1 MRSSARAR
9 AVVKTEQGPQPH
21 YGTGPRPFDH
31 DAFPLARANRI
42 EATTDVASQSRE
54 TNMYDLPNSESLAP
68 RRYRVAII
76 EWISY
81 KAEIE
86 ATSEAEAADKA
97 RRLWMEGDDN
107 TLFSYES
114 SGFEGAVAEELP
126 E

>member
-1 MRSSARAR
+1 MFTQSSA
-9 AVVKTEQGPQPH
+9 ENQ
-21 YGTGPRPFDH
+21 
-31 DAFPLARANRI
+31 
-42 EATTDVASQSRE
+42 
-54 TNMYDLPNSESLAP
+54 AP

-76 EWISY
+76 EWTSH
-81 KAEIE
+81 KAVIE
-86 ATSEAEAADKA
+86 APSEAEAAEKA